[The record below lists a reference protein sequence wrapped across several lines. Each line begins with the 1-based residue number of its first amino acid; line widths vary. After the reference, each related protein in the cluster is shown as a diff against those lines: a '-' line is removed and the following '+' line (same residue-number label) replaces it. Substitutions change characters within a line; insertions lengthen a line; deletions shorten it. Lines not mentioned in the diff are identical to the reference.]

1 MKQAKAVRNFL
12 IGESVLILLAA
23 AVLWRGEGRILDAGT
38 LLILQAGIVLGT
50 ILSDHPPPGEF

>member
-23 AVLWRGEGRILDAGT
+23 AVLWRGGRKD
-38 LLILQAGIVLGT
+38 
-50 ILSDHPPPGEF
+50 SWMRERF